1 MPLALADSETSVTSV
16 AQSNCV
22 VLSGHTS
29 LETAYI
35 QGDYPYGRRLRCQ
48 RKVWIETATKG
59 SAKGKMRFV
68 AQTSNPKRTTLSWNK
83 PHAGQYRDFML
94 MYINPENDHIETVGI
109 DIYSVEEVKAFKAQ
123 WYDLL
128 NEEQKAKLDEV
139 ERKTVAI
146 NSYWTQK
153 TNLVAAAN

>member
-1 MPLALADSETSVTSV
+1 
-16 AQSNCV
+16 
-22 VLSGHTS
+22 
-29 LETAYI
+29 
-35 QGDYPYGRRLRCQ
+35 
-48 RKVWIETATKG
+48 
-59 SAKGKMRFV
+59 
-68 AQTSNPKRTTLSWNK
+68 
-83 PHAGQYRDFML
+83 